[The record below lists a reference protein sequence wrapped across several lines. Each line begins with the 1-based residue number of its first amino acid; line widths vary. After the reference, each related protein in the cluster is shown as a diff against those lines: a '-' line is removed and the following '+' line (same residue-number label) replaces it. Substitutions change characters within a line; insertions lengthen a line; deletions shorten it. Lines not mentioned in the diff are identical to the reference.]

1 MLKIQN
7 KEKLVGEEFQVGLDL
22 WKIEGVYE
30 YPQLDRYQ
38 IHLRTDVK
46 PDKVFTLTKEE
57 LFVEGNAKYKIS
69 DSDNP
74 FNSVWVN
81 VANIST
87 ITSMVRTLKRILSYA
102 NN

>member
-1 MLKIQN
+1 MLKIQG
-7 KEKLVGEEFQVGLDL
+7 KEKLVGWNIEVGDAI
-22 WKIEGVYE
+22 WKVEGVYE

-38 IHLRTDVK
+38 IHLRTEGN
-46 PDKVFTLTKEE
+46 PDKVFTLTEEE

-74 FNSVWVN
+74 FNSMWVN

-87 ITSMVRTLKRILSYA
+87 ITSMLRTLKRIISHA